1 MSKLHELEDV
11 LNACSTYL
19 TNPESI
25 EIIKN
30 AYYFM
35 EEKHK
40 DQYRKSGEP
49 YKYHLIEVAYILTS
63 FNVGPTTIAAGFLH
77 DTVEDTDTTLEEIEE
92 KFGED
97 VAFLV
102 NGATKIKK
110 LSKGSYEDYQA
121 ENHRKIFIAM
131 AKDIRVIII
140 KLADRLH
147 NMRTLASHRPE
158 KQKMIAKETIEIYA
172 PIAHRLGMYSVKSEL
187 EDIALYYL
195 ENEKFLEIQENLK
208 RKEQV
213 RENIVI
219 DMKKTITKL
228 LDDNKLPYYINGRA
242 KSIYSIYKKMYLK
255 GKQFNEIYDLQALRI
270 ITDTKSHCYEILGYI
285 HATYRPIPGR
295 FKDYIAMPKPNLNHS
310 LHTSIVADNGEIFE
324 VQIRTQEMDEIA
336 EGGVAAH
343 WRYKENIK
351 YNPKQEQKE
360 IEEKLYWLKDMVN
373 MTEENA
379 SFDDA
384 KEYVS
389 SLTKDIF
396 EANVYVMSP
405 KGRVIDLPN
414 GSTPID
420 FAYKIHTQ
428 VGHTMVGAVV
438 NGTMVPLT
446 YILKTGDVVD
456 IKTNKN
462 TGPSED
468 WLNIAKTTSAL
479 NHIRKYLSKQNVL
492 LNKDEAIARGK
503 ELFTIACRTDGVNL
517 DEALK
522 LLNDEKYKRIR
533 VYPSVDDMYVAI
545 GNRHVSASN
554 ISSKIRAELKLKEK
568 LSTTQE
574 ILQKTKKVAKTISHG
589 NNIGVK
595 VEGIDKISIQ
605 MAQCCSPIPG
615 DLIVGY
621 ISKGLGVKVHR
632 KDCPNIA
639 KETKRLVNVIWD
651 ESDDSNSILHTVYI
665 QITATDRPNLLVE
678 IINTFSQT
686 KIMIQSINGTV
697 SDKTSLALFN
707 LIIKVKD
714 ANQLVD
720 VFNIV
725 NNIPGV
731 LNVER
736 ITKN

>member
-1 MSKLHELEDV
+1 MTKLHELKDILE
-11 LNACSTYL
+11 ACSSYL
-19 TNPESI
+19 TRQDSI
-25 EIIKN
+25 QLIKD
-30 AYYFM
+30 AYYYM
-35 EEKHK
+35 EAKHCN
-40 DQYRKSGEP
+40 QYRKSGEP
-49 YKYHLIEVAYILTS
+49 YKYHLIEVAYTLAT
-63 FNVGPTTIAAGFLH
+63 FNVGPTTIAAGLLH
-77 DTVEDTDTTLEEIEE
+77 DVVEDTDTSIEEIKE
-92 KFGED
+92 KFGDD

-102 NGATKIKK
+102 DGATKIRK

-131 AKDIRVIII
+131 AKDLRVIII

-147 NMRTLASHRPE
+147 NMRTLEFHRPE
-158 KQKMIAKETIEIYA
+158 KQKMIAKETLEIYA
-172 PIAHRLGMYSVKSEL
+172 PIAHRLGMNSVKSEL
-187 EDIALYYL
+187 EDLSLFYL
-195 ENEKFLEIQENLK
+195 EHDKYVEIQENLSK
-208 RKEQV
+208 KQQV
-213 RENIVI
+213 RQKIIN
-219 DMKKTITKL
+219 DMEATITKL
-228 LDDNKLPYYINGRA
+228 LNENKLPYYISGRA
-242 KSIYSIYKKMYLK
+242 KSIYSIYKKMYIK
-255 GKQFNEIYDLQALRI
+255 EKQFNEIYDLQALRI

-295 FKDYIAMPKPNLNHS
+295 FKDYIAMPKPNLYQS
-310 LHTSIVADNGEIFE
+310 LHTTIVAEDGEIFE

-336 EGGVAAH
+336 ESGVAAH

-360 IEEKLYWLKDMVN
+360 IEEKLYWLKDMIN
-373 MTEENA
+373 ITEENE
-379 SFDDA
+379 SEDA
-384 KEYVS
+384 KQYVS

-438 NGTMVPLT
+438 NGTMVPLS
-446 YILKTGDVVD
+446 YKLKTGDVVD

-468 WLNIAKTTSAL
+468 WLNIAKTNSAL
-479 NHIRKYLSKQNVL
+479 NHIKKYLSKQQVAL
-492 LNKDEAIARGK
+492 TLDDAIAKGK
-503 ELFTIACRTDGVNL
+503 ELFQIACKADNIDLNEAVAL
-517 DEALK
+517 LQDER
-522 LLNDEKYKRIR
+522 YRRIR
-533 VYPSVDDMYVAI
+533 VYPTVEDLYAAI
-545 GNRHVSASN
+545 GNRHLSASN
-554 ISSKIRAELKLKEK
+554 VSNKVRAELRLKEK

-574 ILQKTKKVAKTISHG
+574 ILQKTRKVEKTVSHG

-615 DLIVGY
+615 DSIIGY

-632 KDCPNIA
+632 KNCPNIA
-639 KETKRLVNVIWD
+639 KEKKRLVSVYWD
-651 ESDDSNSILHTVYI
+651 EENENSILHTVYI
-665 QITATDRPNLLVE
+665 QITATDRPNLLME

-697 SDKTSLALFN
+697 SDKTSLAIFN

-714 ANQLVD
+714 ANQLMD
-720 VFNIV
+720 VFNFV

-731 LNVER
+731 LDVER
-736 ITKN
+736 VTKN

>member
-1 MSKLHELEDV
+1 MAKLHELEDILEV
-11 LNACSTYL
+11 CSTYL
-19 TNPESI
+19 TRPESI
-25 EIIKN
+25 KIIKD
-30 AYYFM
+30 AYYYM
-35 EEKHK
+35 ENKHEG
-40 DQYRKSGEP
+40 QLRKSGEA
-49 YKYHLIEVAYILTS
+49 YKYHLIEVAYTLAT
-63 FNVGPTTIAAGFLH
+63 FTVGPTTIAAGLLH
-77 DTVEDTDTTLEEIEE
+77 DTVEDTNTSLEEIERL
-92 KFGED
+92 FGSD

-102 NGATKIKK
+102 DGATKIRK
-110 LSKGSYEDYQA
+110 LGRGSYEDYQA

-131 AKDIRVIII
+131 AKDLRVIII

-147 NMRTLASHRPE
+147 NMRTLSYHRPE
-158 KQKMIAKETIEIYA
+158 KQQMIAKETLEIYA
-172 PIAHRLGMYSVKSEL
+172 PIAHRLGMNSVKSEL
-187 EDIALYYL
+187 EDLSLYYL
-195 ENEKFLEIQENLK
+195 ERDKYNDIVEKLSKKQQDRQFIISEME
-208 RKEQV
+208 
-213 RENIVI
+213 
-219 DMKKTITKL
+219 KTITNL
-228 LDDNKLPYYINGRA
+228 LNQNKLPYRICGRA
-242 KSIYSIYKKMYLK
+242 KSIYSIYKKMYIK
-255 GKQFNEIYDLQALRI
+255 DKQFNEIYDLQALRI

-295 FKDYIAMPKPNLNHS
+295 FKDYIAMPKPNLYQS
-310 LHTSIVADNGEIFE
+310 LHTTIMADNGEIFE
-324 VQIRTQEMDEIA
+324 VQIRTEEMDEIA
-336 EGGVAAH
+336 EGGIAAH

-373 MTEENA
+373 MTEENDN
-379 SFDDA
+379 DDA
-384 KEYVS
+384 KAYVNT
-389 SLTKDIF
+389 LTKDIF

-468 WLNIAKTTSAL
+468 WLNIAKTNMAI
-479 NHIRKYLSKQNVL
+479 NHIRKYLAKQKEL
-492 LNKDEAIARGK
+492 LNSDDAINKGK
-503 ELFTIACRTDGVNL
+503 ELFAIACKADNIDVN
-517 DEALK
+517 EALK
-522 LLNDEKYKRIR
+522 LLSDEKYKRIR
-533 VYPSVDDMYVAI
+533 VYPTIEDLYLAI

-554 ISSKIRAELKLKEK
+554 ISSKVRSELKLKEK
-568 LSTTQE
+568 LETTKE
-574 ILQKTKKVAKTISHG
+574 LLQKTKTVNKTISHG

-639 KETKRLVNVIWD
+639 KETKRLINVFWD
-651 ESDDSNSILHTVYI
+651 SGDNNNSILHTVYI
-665 QITATDRPNLLVE
+665 QITATDRPNLLME

-686 KIMIQSINGTV
+686 KIMIQSINGNV
-697 SDKTSLALFN
+697 NDKNSLAIFN

-714 ANQLVD
+714 ANQLMD
-720 VFNIV
+720 VFNFV

-736 ITKN
+736 VTKN

>member
-11 LNACSTYL
+11 LEACSGYL
-19 TNPESI
+19 TRPESI
-25 EIIKN
+25 QIIKN
-30 AYYFM
+30 AYNYM
-35 EEKHK
+35 ESKHEG
-40 DQYRKSGEP
+40 QFRKSGEP
-49 YKYHLIEVAYILTS
+49 YKYHLIEVAYTLAT
-63 FNVGPTTIAAGFLH
+63 FNVGPTTIAAGLLH
-77 DTVEDTDTTLEEIEE
+77 DVVEDTDTSIEEI
-92 KFGED
+92 KNLFGDD

-102 NGATKIKK
+102 DGATKIRK

-147 NMRTLASHRPE
+147 NMRTLASHKPE
-158 KQKMIAKETIEIYA
+158 KQKMIAKETLEIYA
-172 PIAHRLGMYSVKSEL
+172 PIAHRLGMNSVKSEL
-187 EDIALYYL
+187 EDLSLYYL
-195 ENEKFLEIQENLK
+195 ERDKYIEIQDNLN
-208 RKEQV
+208 RKQQV
-213 RENIVI
+213 RQNII
-219 DMKKTITKL
+219 NEMEKTIKKL
-228 LDDNKLPYYINGRA
+228 LDENKLPYYISGRA
-242 KSIYSIYKKMYLK
+242 KSIYSIYKKMYIK

-295 FKDYIAMPKPNLNHS
+295 FKDYIAMPKPNLYQS
-310 LHTSIVADNGEIFE
+310 LHTTIVADNGEIFE

-336 EGGVAAH
+336 ESGIAAH

-360 IEEKLYWLKDMVN
+360 IEEKLYWLKDMII
-373 MTEENA
+373 MTEDI
-379 SFDDA
+379 SDDA

-396 EANVYVMSP
+396 EANVYVMTP

-428 VGHTMVGAVV
+428 VGHTMIGAVV

-446 YILKTGDVVD
+446 YVLKTGDVVD

-479 NHIRKYLSKQNVL
+479 NHIRKYLAKQNVI
-492 LNKDEAIARGK
+492 LNRDEAISKGK
-503 ELFTIACRTDGVNL
+503 ELFVIACKADNIDVN
-517 DEALK
+517 EAIK

-533 VYPSVDDMYVAI
+533 VYPTIDDLYVAI

-554 ISSKIRAELKLKEK
+554 ITNKVKSELKLREK
-568 LSTTQE
+568 LATTQE
-574 ILQKTKKVAKTISHG
+574 LLKKTKKVEKTVSHG

-595 VEGIDKISIQ
+595 VEGIDKVSIQ

-615 DLIVGY
+615 DLIIGY
-621 ISKGLGVKVHR
+621 ISKGLGVKIHR
-632 KDCPNIA
+632 KDCPNIINE
-639 KETKRLVNVIWD
+639 KKRLISVYWD
-651 ESDDSNSILHTVYI
+651 ESLNENPILHTVFI

-678 IINTFSQT
+678 IINTFSQA

-697 SDKTSLALFN
+697 SDKTSLAIFN

-714 ANQLVD
+714 ANQLMD
-720 VFNIV
+720 VFNLV

-731 LNVER
+731 LDVER
-736 ITKN
+736 VTKN

>member
-1 MSKLHELEDV
+1 MARLHELDDILDV
-11 LNACSTYL
+11 CSSYL
-19 TNPESI
+19 TRQESI
-25 EIIKN
+25 DIIKK
-30 AYYFM
+30 AYYYM
-35 EEKHK
+35 EGKHEG
-40 DQYRKSGEP
+40 QYRKSGEP
-49 YKYHLIEVAYILTS
+49 YKYHLIEVAYTLAT
-63 FNVGPTTIAAGFLH
+63 FNVGPTTIAAGLLH
-77 DTVEDTDTTLEEIEE
+77 DTVEDTNTSLEEIA
-92 KFGED
+92 KLFGDD

-102 NGATKIKK
+102 DGATKIRK
-110 LSKGSYEDYQA
+110 LGRGSYEDYQA

-131 AKDIRVIII
+131 AKDLRVIII

-158 KQKMIAKETIEIYA
+158 KQIMIAKETLEIYA
-172 PIAHRLGMYSVKSEL
+172 PIAHRLGMNSVKSEL
-187 EDIALYYL
+187 EDLSLFYL
-195 ENEKFLEIQENLK
+195 EREKYDDIVEKLSKKQQD
-208 RKEQV
+208 RQV
-213 RENIVI
+213 IISEMER
-219 DMKKTITKL
+219 TITNL
-228 LDDNKLPYYINGRA
+228 LNLNKLPYRISGRA
-242 KSIYSIYKKMYLK
+242 KSIYSIYKKMYIK
-255 GKQFNEIYDLQALRI
+255 DKQFNEIYDLQALRI

-295 FKDYIAMPKPNLNHS
+295 FKDYIAMPKPNLYQS
-310 LHTSIVADNGEIFE
+310 LHTTIMADNGEIFE
-324 VQIRTQEMDEIA
+324 VQIRTEEMDEIA
-336 EGGVAAH
+336 EGGIAAH

-373 MTEENA
+373 ITEENDN
-379 SFDDA
+379 DDA
-384 KEYVS
+384 KSYVN

-468 WLNIAKTTSAL
+468 WLNIAKTNMAI
-479 NHIRKYLSKQNVL
+479 NHIRKYLSKQNEL
-492 LNKDEAIARGK
+492 LNSDDAITKGK
-503 ELFTIACRTDGVNL
+503 ELFAIACKADNIDVN
-517 DEALK
+517 DALK
-522 LLNDEKYKRIR
+522 LLSDEKYKRIR
-533 VYPSVDDMYVAI
+533 VYPTIDDLYLAI

-554 ISSKIRAELKLKEK
+554 ISSKVRSELKLKEK
-568 LSTTQE
+568 LETTKE
-574 ILQKTKKVAKTISHG
+574 LLQKTKTVSKTVSHG

-605 MAQCCSPIPG
+605 IAQCCSPIPG

-632 KDCPNIA
+632 KDCPNII
-639 KETKRLVNVIWD
+639 KETKRLINVNWD
-651 ESDDSNSILHTVYI
+651 NVNDNTILHTVFI
-665 QITATDRPNLLVE
+665 QITATDRPNLLME

-697 SDKTSLALFN
+697 NDKNSLAIFN

-714 ANQLVD
+714 ANQLMD
-720 VFNIV
+720 VFNFV

-736 ITKN
+736 VTKN

>member
-1 MSKLHELEDV
+1 MARLHELDDILDV
-11 LNACSTYL
+11 CSSYL
-19 TNPESI
+19 TRQESI
-25 EIIKN
+25 DIIKK
-30 AYYFM
+30 AYYYM
-35 EEKHK
+35 EGKHEG
-40 DQYRKSGEP
+40 QYRKSGEP
-49 YKYHLIEVAYILTS
+49 YKYHLIEVAYTLAT
-63 FNVGPTTIAAGFLH
+63 FNVGPTTIAAGLLH
-77 DTVEDTDTTLEEIEE
+77 DTVEDTNTSLEEIA
-92 KFGED
+92 KLFGDD

-102 NGATKIKK
+102 DGATKIRK
-110 LSKGSYEDYQA
+110 LGRGSYEDYQA

-131 AKDIRVIII
+131 AKDLRVIII

-158 KQKMIAKETIEIYA
+158 KQIMIAKETLEIYA
-172 PIAHRLGMYSVKSEL
+172 PIAHRLGMNSVKSEL
-187 EDIALYYL
+187 EDLSLFYL
-195 ENEKFLEIQENLK
+195 EREKYDDIVEKLSKKQQD
-208 RKEQV
+208 RQV
-213 RENIVI
+213 IISEMER
-219 DMKKTITKL
+219 TITNL
-228 LDDNKLPYYINGRA
+228 LNLNKLPYRISGRA
-242 KSIYSIYKKMYLK
+242 KSIYSIYKKMYIK
-255 GKQFNEIYDLQALRI
+255 DKQFNEIYDLQALRI

-295 FKDYIAMPKPNLNHS
+295 FKDYIAMPKPNLYQS
-310 LHTSIVADNGEIFE
+310 LHTTIMADNGEIFE
-324 VQIRTQEMDEIA
+324 VQIRTEEMDEIA
-336 EGGVAAH
+336 EGGIAAH

-373 MTEENA
+373 ITEENDN
-379 SFDDA
+379 DDA
-384 KEYVS
+384 KSYVN

-468 WLNIAKTTSAL
+468 WLNIAKTNMAI
-479 NHIRKYLSKQNVL
+479 NHIRKYLSKQNEL
-492 LNKDEAIARGK
+492 LNSDDAITKGK
-503 ELFTIACRTDGVNL
+503 ELFAIACKADNIDVN
-517 DEALK
+517 DALK
-522 LLNDEKYKRIR
+522 LLSDEKYKRIR
-533 VYPSVDDMYVAI
+533 VYPTIDDLYLAI

-554 ISSKIRAELKLKEK
+554 ISSKVRSELKLKEK
-568 LSTTQE
+568 LETTKE
-574 ILQKTKKVAKTISHG
+574 LLQKTKTVSKTVSHG

-605 MAQCCSPIPG
+605 IAQCCSPIPG
-615 DLIVGY
+615 DLILGY

-632 KDCPNIA
+632 KDCPNII
-639 KETKRLVNVIWD
+639 KETKRLINVNWD
-651 ESDDSNSILHTVYI
+651 NVNDNTILHTVFI
-665 QITATDRPNLLVE
+665 QITATDRPNLLME

-697 SDKTSLALFN
+697 NDKNSLAIFN

-714 ANQLVD
+714 ANQLMD
-720 VFNIV
+720 VFNFV

-736 ITKN
+736 VTKN

>member
-1 MSKLHELEDV
+1 MARLHELEDI
-11 LNACSTYL
+11 LEECSKYL
-19 TNPESI
+19 TRPESI
-25 EIIKN
+25 KIIKD

-40 DQYRKSGEP
+40 NQYRKSGEP
-49 YKYHLIEVAYILTS
+49 YKYHLIEVAYTLAT
-63 FNVGPTTIAAGFLH
+63 FNVGPTTIVAGLLH
-77 DTVEDTDTTLEEIEE
+77 DTVEDTDTTLDEI
-92 KFGED
+92 KDLFGED
-97 VAFLV
+97 AAFLV
-102 NGATKIKK
+102 DGATKIRK
-110 LSKGSYEDYQA
+110 LGRGSYEDYQA

-131 AKDIRVIII
+131 AKDLRVIII

-147 NMRTLASHRPE
+147 NMRTLSSHKEE
-158 KQKMIAKETIEIYA
+158 KQKMISKETLEIYA
-172 PIAHRLGMYSVKSEL
+172 PIAHRLGMYSLKSEL
-187 EDIALYYL
+187 EDLSLFYL
-195 ENEKFLEIQENLK
+195 ENEKFLEIQDKLNK
-208 RKEQV
+208 KQQV
-213 RENIVI
+213 RQNIIVE
-219 DMKKTITKL
+219 MEKTITKL
-228 LDDNKLPYYINGRA
+228 LNDNKLPYRISGRA
-242 KSIYSIYKKMYLK
+242 KSIYSIYKKMYIK
-255 GKQFNEIYDLQALRI
+255 EKQFNEIYDLQALRI

-295 FKDYIAMPKPNLNHS
+295 FKDYIAMPKPNLYQS
-310 LHTSIVADNGEIFE
+310 LHTTIVADNGEIFE
-324 VQIRTQEMDEIA
+324 VQIRTEEMDDIA
-336 EGGVAAH
+336 EGGIAAH

-373 MTEENA
+373 LTEENDT
-379 SFDDA
+379 DDA
-384 KEYVS
+384 KEYVNT
-389 SLTKDIF
+389 LTKDIF

-468 WLNIAKTTSAL
+468 WINIAKTNSAI
-479 NHIRKYLSKQNVL
+479 NHIRKYLAKQKEL
-492 LNKDEAIARGK
+492 LTLDAAIDKGK
-503 ELFTIACRTDGVNL
+503 ELFGIACKADGIDVN
-517 DEALK
+517 EAIR
-522 LLNDEKYKRIR
+522 LLNDDKYKRIR
-533 VYPSVDDMYVAI
+533 VYPSIDDLYAAI
-545 GNRHVSASN
+545 GYRHVSASN
-554 ISSKIRAELKLKEK
+554 VSNKVRSELKLKEK
-568 LSTTQE
+568 LETTKE
-574 ILQKTKKVAKTISHG
+574 LLQKTKKVAKITSHG

-632 KDCPNIA
+632 RDCPNIV
-639 KETKRLVNVIWD
+639 KETKRLVNVYWD
-651 ESDDSNSILHTVYI
+651 NNEGENSILHTVYI
-665 QITATDRPNLLVE
+665 QITATDRPNLLME
-678 IINTFSQT
+678 IINTFSQA
-686 KIMIQSINGTV
+686 KITIQSINGTV
-697 SDKTSLALFN
+697 SDKTSLAIFN

-714 ANQLVD
+714 ANQLQD

-725 NNIPGV
+725 NNLPGV
-731 LNVER
+731 LDVER
-736 ITKN
+736 VTKN

>member
-1 MSKLHELEDV
+1 MSKLHELEDILEV
-11 LNACSTYL
+11 CGKYL
-19 TNPESI
+19 TREDSI
-25 EIIKN
+25 KLIKD
-30 AYYFM
+30 AYYYM
-35 EEKHK
+35 ESKHEG
-40 DQYRKSGEP
+40 QYRKSGEP
-49 YKYHLIEVAYILTS
+49 YKYHLIEVAYTLST
-63 FNVGPTTIAAGFLH
+63 FNVGPTTIVAGLLH
-77 DTVEDTDTTLEEIEE
+77 DTVEDTNTSLEEIED

-102 NGATKIKK
+102 DGATKIRK
-110 LSKGSYEDYQA
+110 LGRGSYEDYQA

-131 AKDIRVIII
+131 AKDLRVIII

-147 NMRTLASHRPE
+147 NMRTLASHKPE
-158 KQKMIAKETIEIYA
+158 KQKMIAKETLEIYA
-172 PIAHRLGMYSVKSEL
+172 PIAHRLGMNSVKSEL
-187 EDIALYYL
+187 EDLSLFYL
-195 ENEKFLEIQENLK
+195 EREKFLEIEENLK
-208 RKEQV
+208 RKQQV
-213 RENIVI
+213 RQNIVVE
-219 DMKKTITKL
+219 MEKTITNL
-228 LDDNKLPYYINGRA
+228 LNENNLPYRISGRA
-242 KSIYSIYKKMYLK
+242 KSIYSIYKKMYIK
-255 GKQFNEIYDLQALRI
+255 EKQFNEIYDLQALRI

-295 FKDYIAMPKPNLNHS
+295 FKDYIAMPKPNLYQS
-310 LHTSIVADNGEIFE
+310 LHTTIMADNGEIFE
-324 VQIRTQEMDEIA
+324 VQIRTEEMDEIA
-336 EGGVAAH
+336 EGGIAAH

-373 MTEENA
+373 LTEENDT
-379 SFDDA
+379 DDA
-384 KEYVS
+384 KQYVNT
-389 SLTKDIF
+389 LTKDIF

-414 GSTPID
+414 GATPID

-438 NGTMVPLT
+438 NGTMVPLS
-446 YILKTGDVVD
+446 YVLKTGDVVD

-468 WLNIAKTTSAL
+468 WLNIAKTNNAI
-479 NHIRKYLSKQNVL
+479 NHIKKYLSKQMISL
-492 LNKDEAIARGK
+492 TKDDAISKGK
-503 ELFTIACRTDGVNL
+503 ELFAIACKADNIDL
-517 DEALK
+517 NDALK

-533 VYPSVDDMYVAI
+533 VYPTIDDMYFAI
-545 GNRHVSASN
+545 GNRHVSASG
-554 ISSKIRAELKLKEK
+554 ISNKIRSELKLREK
-568 LSTTQE
+568 LETTQE

-632 KDCPNIA
+632 KDCPNIV
-639 KETKRLVNVIWD
+639 KETKRLVNVSWD
-651 ESDDSNSILHTVYI
+651 NEGNIENIFHTVYI
-665 QITATDRPNLLVE
+665 QISATDRPNLLME

-697 SDKTSLALFN
+697 SDKTSLAIFN

-714 ANQLVD
+714 ANQLND
-720 VFNIV
+720 VFNFV

>member
-11 LNACSTYL
+11 LEACSGYL
-19 TNPESI
+19 TRPDSI
-25 EIIKN
+25 ELIKS

-102 NGATKIKK
+102 NGVTKISK

-131 AKDIRVIII
+131 AKDLRVIII

-147 NMRTLASHRPE
+147 NMRTLSSHRPE
-158 KQKMIAKETIEIYA
+158 KQKIIAKETIEIYA

-187 EDIALYYL
+187 EDTCLYYL
-195 ENEKFLEIQENLK
+195 ENEKFIEIQENLK

-213 RENIVI
+213 RENIVVE
-219 DMKKTITKL
+219 MKKTITKL
-228 LDDNKLPYYINGRA
+228 LDENKLPYYISGRA
-242 KSIYSIYKKMYLK
+242 KSIYSIYKKMYMK

-295 FKDYIAMPKPNLNHS
+295 FKDYIAMPKPNLYQS
-310 LHTSIVADNGEIFE
+310 LHTTIVADNGEIFE

-336 EGGVAAH
+336 EGGIAAH

-373 MTEENA
+373 MTEENDT
-379 SFDDA
+379 DDA
-384 KEYVS
+384 KAYVDT
-389 SLTKDIF
+389 LTKDIF

-446 YILKTGDVVD
+446 YHLKTGDVVD

-468 WLNIAKTTSAL
+468 WLNIA
-479 NHIRKYLSKQNVL
+479 
-492 LNKDEAIARGK
+492 
-503 ELFTIACRTDGVNL
+503 
-517 DEALK
+517 
-522 LLNDEKYKRIR
+522 
-533 VYPSVDDMYVAI
+533 
-545 GNRHVSASN
+545 
-554 ISSKIRAELKLKEK
+554 
-568 LSTTQE
+568 
-574 ILQKTKKVAKTISHG
+574 
-589 NNIGVK
+589 
-595 VEGIDKISIQ
+595 
-605 MAQCCSPIPG
+605 
-615 DLIVGY
+615 
-621 ISKGLGVKVHR
+621 
-632 KDCPNIA
+632 
-639 KETKRLVNVIWD
+639 
-651 ESDDSNSILHTVYI
+651 
-665 QITATDRPNLLVE
+665 
-678 IINTFSQT
+678 
-686 KIMIQSINGTV
+686 
-697 SDKTSLALFN
+697 
-707 LIIKVKD
+707 
-714 ANQLVD
+714 
-720 VFNIV
+720 
-725 NNIPGV
+725 
-731 LNVER
+731 
-736 ITKN
+736 

>member
-11 LNACSTYL
+11 LEACSGYL
-19 TNPESI
+19 TRPESI
-25 EIIKN
+25 QIIKD
-30 AYYFM
+30 AYNYM
-35 EEKHK
+35 ESKHEG
-40 DQYRKSGEP
+40 QFRKSGEP
-49 YKYHLIEVAYILTS
+49 YKYHLIEVAYTLATY
-63 FNVGPTTIAAGFLH
+63 NVGPTTIAAGLLH
-77 DTVEDTDTTLEEIEE
+77 DVVEDTDTSIEEI
-92 KFGED
+92 KNLFGDD

-102 NGATKIKK
+102 DGATKIRK

-147 NMRTLASHRPE
+147 NMRTLASHKPE
-158 KQKMIAKETIEIYA
+158 KQKMIAKETLEIYA
-172 PIAHRLGMYSVKSEL
+172 PIAHRLGMNSVKSEL
-187 EDIALYYL
+187 EDLSLYYL
-195 ENEKFLEIQENLK
+195 ERDKYIEIQDNLS
-208 RKEQV
+208 RKQQV
-213 RENIVI
+213 RQNII
-219 DMKKTITKL
+219 NEMEKTIKKL
-228 LDDNKLPYYINGRA
+228 LDENKLPYYISGRA
-242 KSIYSIYKKMYLK
+242 KSIYSIYKKMYIK

-295 FKDYIAMPKPNLNHS
+295 FKDYIAMPKPNLYQS
-310 LHTSIVADNGEIFE
+310 LHTTIVADNGEIFE

-336 EGGVAAH
+336 ESGIAAH

-360 IEEKLYWLKDMVN
+360 IEEKLYWLKDMII
-373 MTEENA
+373 MTEDI
-379 SFDDA
+379 SDDA

-396 EANVYVMSP
+396 EANVYVMTP

-428 VGHTMVGAVV
+428 VGHTMIGAVV

-446 YILKTGDVVD
+446 YVLKTGDVVD

-479 NHIRKYLSKQNVL
+479 NHIRKYLAKQNVI
-492 LNKDEAIARGK
+492 LNRDEAISKGK
-503 ELFTIACRTDGVNL
+503 ELFVIACKADNIDVN
-517 DEALK
+517 EAIK

-533 VYPSVDDMYVAI
+533 VYPTIDDLYVAI

-554 ISSKIRAELKLKEK
+554 ITNKVKSELKLREK
-568 LSTTQE
+568 LATTQE
-574 ILQKTKKVAKTISHG
+574 LLKKTKKVEKTVSHG

-595 VEGIDKISIQ
+595 VEGIDKVSIQ

-615 DLIVGY
+615 DLIIGY
-621 ISKGLGVKVHR
+621 ISKGLGVKIHR
-632 KDCPNIA
+632 KDCPNIINE
-639 KETKRLVNVIWD
+639 KKRLISVYWD
-651 ESDDSNSILHTVYI
+651 ESLNENPILHTVFI

-678 IINTFSQT
+678 IINTFSQA

-697 SDKTSLALFN
+697 SDKTSLAIFN

-714 ANQLVD
+714 ANQLMD
-720 VFNIV
+720 VFNLV

-731 LNVER
+731 LDVER
-736 ITKN
+736 VTKN

>member
-1 MSKLHELEDV
+1 MAKLHELEDI
-11 LNACSTYL
+11 LEACSGYL
-19 TNPESI
+19 TRPDSI
-25 EIIKN
+25 NLIKS
-30 AYYFM
+30 AYYYM
-35 EEKHK
+35 EKKHEG
-40 DQYRKSGEP
+40 QFRKSGEP
-49 YKYHLIEVAYILTS
+49 YKYHLIEVAYTLAT
-63 FNVGPTTIAAGFLH
+63 FNVGPTTIAAGLLH
-77 DTVEDTDTTLEEIEE
+77 DVVEDTDTSIEEIKET
-92 KFGED
+92 FGDD

-102 NGATKIKK
+102 DGATKIRK

-131 AKDIRVIII
+131 AKDLRVIII

-147 NMRTLASHRPE
+147 NMRTLSSHKPE
-158 KQKMIAKETIEIYA
+158 KQKIIAKETLEIYA
-172 PIAHRLGMYSVKSEL
+172 PIAHRLGMNYVKSEL
-187 EDIALYYL
+187 EDLSLYYL
-195 ENEKFLEIQENLK
+195 EREKYLDIQEKLNK
-208 RKEQV
+208 KQQV
-213 RENIVI
+213 RQKVI
-219 DMKKTITKL
+219 EEMKKTITKL
-228 LDDNKLPYYINGRA
+228 LDDNKLPYYISGRA
-242 KSIYSIYKKMYLK
+242 KSIYSIYKKMYIK
-255 GKQFNEIYDLQALRI
+255 EKQFNEIYDLQALRI
-270 ITDTKSHCYEILGYI
+270 VTDTKSHCYEILGYI

-295 FKDYIAMPKPNLNHS
+295 FKDYIAMPKPNLYQS
-310 LHTSIVADNGEIFE
+310 LHTTIVADNGEIFE

-343 WRYKENIK
+343 WRYKENIR

-373 MTEENA
+373 MTEENDT
-379 SFDDA
+379 DDA
-384 KEYVS
+384 KEYVNT
-389 SLTKDIF
+389 LTKDIF
-396 EANVYVMSP
+396 EANVYVMTP

-446 YILKTGDVVD
+446 YVLKTGDVLD

-468 WLNIAKTTSAL
+468 WLNIAKTNTAL
-479 NHIRKYLSKQNVL
+479 NHIRKYLAKQNVL
-492 LNKDEAIARGK
+492 LNLDEAISKGR
-503 ELFTIACRTDGVNL
+503 ELFAIACKADNI
-517 DEALK
+517 DINEAIK
-522 LLNDEKYKRIR
+522 LLNDEKYKKIRI
-533 VYPSVDDMYVAI
+533 YTSIDDLYAAI
-545 GNRHVSASN
+545 GNRHISASN
-554 ISSKIRAELKLKEK
+554 ITNKVRSELKLKEK
-568 LSTTQE
+568 LATTQE
-574 ILQKTKKVAKTISHG
+574 LLLKTKKVERTVSRG
-589 NNIGVK
+589 NDIGVK

-632 KDCPNIA
+632 KDCPNIINE
-639 KETKRLVNVIWD
+639 KKRLVDVSWD
-651 ESDDSNSILHTVYI
+651 ITDTNNPIYHIVYI

-678 IINTFSQT
+678 IINTFSQA

-697 SDKTSLALFN
+697 SDKTSLAIFN

-714 ANQLVD
+714 AIQLND
-720 VFNIV
+720 VFNFV

-731 LNVER
+731 LEVER